1 MAFPLFIAHSL
12 WLPSPQEQRHDL
24 TNTIKA
30 LLKDY
35 NKTVSFDPWPD
46 TAELPTCLLGCLPPS
61 HIVGSPVLGLMGS
74 APFCHGDTHVP
85 VVLLSG
91 VELRAKTAQPS
102 PEEGRAGCHL
112 RARAPA
118 LDWLTVQLGTTQ
130 CHSLR
135 ASAELALA
143 RGVLA
148 SLPGDCWSLR
158 PA

>member
-1 MAFPLFIAHSL
+1 MIFPPCCRGLGGQLAFTLFIAHSL

-74 APFCHGDTHVP
+74 APSVMVTP
-85 VVLLSG
+85 MSLSYSSQ
-91 VELRAKTAQPS
+91 ERN
-102 PEEGRAGCHL
+102 
-112 RARAPA
+112 
-118 LDWLTVQLGTTQ
+118 
-130 CHSLR
+130 
-135 ASAELALA
+135 
-143 RGVLA
+143 
-148 SLPGDCWSLR
+148 
-158 PA
+158 